1 MIRKINA
8 FFTRKAITVKG
19 AKNYP
24 TAHDLERSQLTQLFT
39 QLLSHGGYP
48 TSSPKQSGFFFL
60 KISKEIGKAWCKRVL
75 RARRACEASLFFFK
89 LFFQT
94 FCLTARGY
102 LNTQKYG
109 LFCRLAQKGELAR
122 RLLSGNENDTTVYD
136 A

>member
-24 TAHDLERSQLTQLFT
+24 TAHDLERSQLTQIFT

-48 TSSPKQSGFFFL
+48 TSSPKQSGCFFL
-60 KISKEIGKAWCKRVL
+60 KISKEIGKTWCKRVL
-75 RARRACEASLFFFK
+75 RARRACEASFLLL

-94 FCLTARGY
+94 FCLTARLY

-109 LFCRLAQKGELAR
+109 LFCRLAQKGEFAR
-122 RLLSGNENDTTVYD
+122 RLLSENENDTTVYD

>member
-24 TAHDLERSQLTQLFT
+24 TAHDLERSQLTQIFT

-75 RARRACEASLFFFK
+75 RARRACEASFFF

-94 FCLTARGY
+94 FCLTARAY

-109 LFCRLAQKGELAR
+109 LFCRLAQKGEFAR
-122 RLLSGNENDTTVYD
+122 RLLSENENDTTVYD

>member
-8 FFTRKAITVKG
+8 FFTRKAITVRG

-75 RARRACEASLFFFK
+75 RARRACEASFFFIIIIFSDL
-89 LFFQT
+89 LFD
-94 FCLTARGY
+94 CSRG

-109 LFCRLAQKGELAR
+109 LFCRLAQKGEFAR
-122 RLLSGNENDTTVYD
+122 RLLSENENDTTVYD